1 MRQSV
6 SDVAQILHS
15 FAFKA
20 SYFNYNDVG
29 YFCIDGWSH
38 ERPILR
44 LETFFN
50 LRLGSSVH
58 FTQYFM
64 NSS

>member
-6 SDVAQILHS
+6 SDAAQILHS
-15 FAFKA
+15 FAFIA
-20 SYFNYNDVG
+20 SCVYYDDVG

-44 LETFFN
+44 FETF
-50 LRLGSSVH
+50 LI
-58 FTQYFM
+58 YD
-64 NSS
+64 